1 VAVSIVES
9 TAIAEVI
16 GQRIELWR
24 SGSVLLGRC
33 PFHEDD
39 RPSFAVYP
47 ETRSFYCFGCSTHGD
62 VITFVR
68 ELDHLS
74 FPEALDALE
83 KLVPRHDEH
92 AA

>member
-1 VAVSIVES
+1 
-9 TAIAEVI
+9 
-16 GQRIELWR
+16 
-24 SGSVLLGRC
+24 
-33 PFHEDD
+33 
-39 RPSFAVYP
+39 
-47 ETRSFYCFGCSTHGD
+47 

-68 ELDHLS
+68 ELDHLT